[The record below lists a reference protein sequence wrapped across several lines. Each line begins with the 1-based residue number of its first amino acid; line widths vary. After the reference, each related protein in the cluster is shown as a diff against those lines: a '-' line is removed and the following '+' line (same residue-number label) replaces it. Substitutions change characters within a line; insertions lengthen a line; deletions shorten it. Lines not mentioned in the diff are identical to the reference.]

1 MTGSLDGSNS
11 VCGSCTSD
19 LDVGSPDD
27 GLASKCCMTDPEFM
41 SGTAPDI
48 RSPDNDSPDSSD
60 TEPVTSPDNNVPDN
74 GFPED
79 GLAYGHCTT
88 DIEFVSHFTRQWL
101 TRRWLQTMVRPVEVV

>member
-1 MTGSLDGSNS
+1 
-11 VCGSCTSD
+11 
-19 LDVGSPDD
+19 
-27 GLASKCCMTDPEFM
+27 MTDPEFM